1 MGSKITG
8 KEYPLSKIFSKDFDY
23 YVPSYQRPY
32 AWTEEETGTLFDDL
46 YDFYK
51 SEEND
56 NYFLGSIV
64 LIKEDDKP
72 HADIIDGQQRL
83 TTLTILLS
91 VVAEKLPDE
100 DKATCIKY
108 LREPGNRLEGLAPQ
122 ARLHLRQKDQDF
134 FGKYIQGVK
143 LEELISLDSTQ
154 LVNESQKHILE
165 NCKLLR
171 TRINEK
177 FKTVDEIV
185 EFCAFL
191 VMRCYLV
198 VVYTPSQRSAFRVF
212 SVMNSRGLNLM
223 PIDIIKSDVIGKIPE
238 RNQQSYTDLW
248 EDLEIQTSRSGFND
262 VFAHTRTIFAKVKAK
277 KTLLE
282 EFREYV
288 LPKFTPQDLIDDVLT
303 PYAETYSTLVNKN
316 YVAANN
322 AEEINEYLFW
332 LNKIDNS
339 DWMPSAMKFVADH
352 SNDSQYVLW
361 FVKKL
366 ECLAAYLH
374 ITAKDVN
381 KRMDRYRLL
390 LEEMESNPH
399 HSLQTPLKSIELTA
413 KEKNEFSETLNGE
426 IYKLTAV
433 RRNYVILRL
442 NSFVSDGVN
451 KFDWNPSKLT
461 IEHVL
466 PQTVSDGTKWA
477 QWWPDETERALWL
490 NRIANLVPLTKQ
502 KNSAAQNFDF
512 EKKKDV
518 YFKGKSGTTTYP
530 LTTQVL
536 NEVEWTPA
544 IVEQR
549 QKNILQSLIDG
560 WELK

>member
-1 MGSKITG
+1 M
-8 KEYPLSKIFSKDFDY
+8 
-23 YVPSYQRPY
+23 
-32 AWTEEETGTLFDDL
+32 
-46 YDFYK
+46 
-51 SEEND
+51 
-56 NYFLGSIV
+56 
-64 LIKEDDKP
+64 
-72 HADIIDGQQRL
+72 
-83 TTLTILLS
+83 
-91 VVAEKLPDE
+91 
-100 DKATCIKY
+100 
-108 LREPGNRLEGLAPQ
+108 
-122 ARLHLRQKDQDF
+122 
-134 FGKYIQGVK
+134 
-143 LEELISLDSTQ
+143 
-154 LVNESQKHILE
+154 
-165 NCKLLR
+165 LR

-288 LPKFTPQDLIDDVLT
+288 LPKFTPQELIDDVLT

>member
-83 TTLTILLS
+83 ITLTILLA

-122 ARLHLRQKDQDF
+122 ARLHLRQKDKDF

-288 LPKFTPQDLIDDVLT
+288 LPKFTPQELIDDVLT

>member
-1 MGSKITG
+1 M
-8 KEYPLSKIFSKDFDY
+8 F
-23 YVPSYQRPY
+23 
-32 AWTEEETGTLFDDL
+32 
-46 YDFYK
+46 
-51 SEEND
+51 
-56 NYFLGSIV
+56 
-64 LIKEDDKP
+64 
-72 HADIIDGQQRL
+72 
-83 TTLTILLS
+83 
-91 VVAEKLPDE
+91 
-100 DKATCIKY
+100 
-108 LREPGNRLEGLAPQ
+108 
-122 ARLHLRQKDQDF
+122 
-134 FGKYIQGVK
+134 
-143 LEELISLDSTQ
+143 
-154 LVNESQKHILE
+154 
-165 NCKLLR
+165 
-171 TRINEK
+171 
-177 FKTVDEIV
+177 
-185 EFCAFL
+185 
-191 VMRCYLV
+191 
-198 VVYTPSQRSAFRVF
+198 
-212 SVMNSRGLNLM
+212 
-223 PIDIIKSDVIGKIPE
+223 
-238 RNQQSYTDLW
+238 
-248 EDLEIQTSRSGFND
+248 
-262 VFAHTRTIFAKVKAK
+262 
-277 KTLLE
+277 
-282 EFREYV
+282 
-288 LPKFTPQDLIDDVLT
+288 LPKFTPQELIDDVLT